1 MKWTTACPDWE
12 QRIVEGRSLIP
23 CPPLFPEEA
32 EAALKVFKS
41 LPVVDLPGMPTF
53 GEVCRPWV
61 FEFVAAIF
69 GAYDPSSGERLINDF
84 FELISKKNTKS
95 TMAAGIMVTALVRN
109 WRNNNE
115 LTIIAPTIEVAKNS
129 ASPAMAMVQR
139 SSELRSILRDV
150 PHQRL
155 IQHRTTKA
163 ELKILA
169 ADSETVSGSKAA
181 FVLFEEWWLFGKMAR
196 AEDMERE
203 ATGGLAS
210 RPEGFV
216 IKLSTQSDQ
225 PPAGVFKSDLQRF
238 RDIRN
243 GKIEA
248 PASLGVLYEFPKA
261 MLDSG
266 DFKKRENWYITNP
279 NLGAS
284 VREKFLEQEFEE
296 AKVKGPQALA
306 GFYAKHLNVE
316 IGTKLRSD
324 RWAGADHWDKRA
336 DAAITAEAMIERCE
350 VIVVG
355 IDGGGLDDLF
365 GLTLLGREPVEV
377 EYEVDV
383 AAIDEVFGQARNAD
397 AAPHAPRLEKRR
409 EKRWLSWSHAW
420 CHKDV
425 LERRQSIAS
434 VLRDFERDGDLTIVG
449 DELDDLSAIVA
460 IVEKVKDA
468 GLLHCVAVDPA
479 GLGEIVDALAE
490 IGVTQDNRDS
500 KRDFLVGVGQGYA
513 LMNAIKTAE
522 RRLVRGSLIHADQPL
537 MDWCAGNLKIE
548 ATRTAIMA
556 TKQNAGDAKV
566 DPAFAL
572 FDAVTVM
579 SANPDSGRSVYEE
592 HGLLFV

>member
-1 MKWTTACPDWE
+1 MKWSTACPDWE
-12 QRIVEGRSLIP
+12 ERIVNRRSLVPI
-23 CPPLFPEEA
+23 PPLFPEEA
-32 EAALKVFKS
+32 EAALRVFKS

-53 GEVCRPWV
+53 GEVARPWV
-61 FEFVAAIF
+61 FDFVGAIF
-69 GAYDPSSGERLINDF
+69 GAQDPATGQRLITDF
-84 FELISKKNTKS
+84 FELISKKNGKS
-95 TMAAGIMVTALVRN
+95 TISAGIMITALIRN

-129 ASPAMAMVQR
+129 ADPALAMVQR
-139 SSELRSILRDV
+139 KQELMEILRPV
-150 PHQRL
+150 PHRRL
-155 IQHRTTKA
+155 IEHRTTKA

-216 IKLSTQSDQ
+216 IKLSTQSDE
-225 PPAGVFKSDLQRF
+225 PPAGVFKADLQRF
-238 RDIRN
+238 RDIRD
-243 GKIEA
+243 GKIIA
-248 PASLGVLYEFPKA
+248 PASLGVIYEFPEA
-261 MLDSG
+261 MIESG
-266 DFKKRENWYITNP
+266 AFALPENWYVTNP
-279 NLGAS
+279 NIEAS
-284 VREKFLEQEFEE
+284 VRKEFLQQRFDE
-296 AKVKGPQALA
+296 AKNKGKSALA

-316 IGTKLRSD
+316 IGTRLRSD

-336 DAAITAEAMIERCE
+336 EGDITPETMLARCE
-350 VIVVG
+350 VIIVG

-377 EYEVDV
+377 EYEIEAADTDV
-383 AAIDEVFGQARNAD
+383 FFGAAKD
-397 AAPHAPRLEKRR
+397 PAPRKEKRR

-425 LERRQSIAS
+425 LTRRQSIAS
-434 VLRDFERDGDLTIVG
+434 VLEGFAKDGDLTIVG
-449 DELDDLSAIVA
+449 DELADLST
-460 IVEKVKDA
+460 IVEIVQRIKDA
-468 GLLHCVAVDPA
+468 GLLYCVAVDPA

-490 IGVTQDNRDS
+490 IGVTQENRET
-500 KRDFLVGVGQGYA
+500 KRNFLIGVSQGFA

-522 RRLVRGSLIHADQPL
+522 RRVVRGSLLHAEQPL
-537 MDWCAGNLKIE
+537 MDWCVGNLKIE
-548 ATRTAIMA
+548 ATRTAILA

-579 SANPDSGRSVYEE
+579 TTNPDPARSLYEE
-592 HGLLFV
+592 RGLLVL